1 MISVLLP
8 VRNAADTLPAALK
21 SLLAQT
27 YVDFELL
34 VLDDGSDD
42 GGRTWEIIETA
53 ARRDARIRP
62 VRLPHEGIAR
72 TLNAGLKMARGKFI
86 ARMDAD
92 DTCHETRL
100 ELQAAFLDTHPDIG
114 LVGCLARFG
123 GDTAKAAG
131 YNHHLEW
138 TNSLVTPERI
148 ALGRF
153 RESPLPHPTVMF
165 RAEVAGRH
173 GGYVHG
179 PFPEDYE
186 LWLRWL
192 DAGVRMAKVP
202 EYLVTWNDP
211 PGRLSRTDPRYA
223 PHRFHRL
230 KAPYL
235 ARHLARTNP
244 FHPAIQVMGAGRITR
259 KRAEMLCEYG
269 VVIEGWWDI
278 DPDKVGRIVGD
289 RPVRHREDLPPAGS
303 CFLVSYVGS
312 RGAAEDIEAFVTARG
327 YILGRD
333 FLPAA

>member
-1 MISVLLP
+1 MISVLVP
-8 VRNAADTLPAALK
+8 VRNAAATLPAALEG
-21 SLLAQT
+21 LLAQT
-27 YVDFELL
+27 YPDLEIL

-42 GGRTWEIIETA
+42 AGKTRAVMEAA
-53 ARRDARIRP
+53 ARRDARVHP
-62 VRLPHEGIAR
+62 VHLPHGGIAR
-72 TLNAGLKMARGKFI
+72 TLATGLSLARGRYI

-100 ELQAAFLDTHPDIG
+100 ELQAAFLDAHPDIG
-114 LVGCLARFG
+114 LAGCLARFG
-123 GDTAKAAG
+123 GDPARAAG

-138 TNSLVTPERI
+138 TNSLVTPDQI

-165 RAEVAGRH
+165 RAEVARRH

-211 PGRLSRTDPRYA
+211 PDRLSRTDPRYA

-259 KRAEMLCEYG
+259 KRAEMLCEHG

-278 DPDKVGRIVGD
+278 DPDKVGRTVGG
-289 RPVRHREDLPPAGS
+289 RPVRHRDALPPAGS
-303 CFLVSYVGS
+303 CFLVSYVAN
-312 RGAAEDIEAFVTARG
+312 RGAAEDIAAFVEPRG
-327 YILGRD
+327 YVLGRD

>member
-1 MISVLLP
+1 MISVLVP
-8 VRNAADTLPAALK
+8 VRNAAATLPAALEG
-21 SLLAQT
+21 LLAQT
-27 YVDFELL
+27 YPDVEIL

-42 GGRTWEIIETA
+42 AGKTRAVMEAA
-53 ARRDARIRP
+53 ARRDARVHP
-62 VRLPHEGIAR
+62 VHLPHGGIAR
-72 TLNAGLKMARGKFI
+72 TLVTGLSLARGRYI

-100 ELQAAFLDTHPDIG
+100 ELQAAFLDAHPDIG
-114 LVGCLARFG
+114 LAGCLARFG
-123 GDTAKAAG
+123 GDPARAAG

-138 TNSLVTPERI
+138 TNSLVTPDQI

-165 RAEVAGRH
+165 RAEVARRH

-202 EYLVTWNDP
+202 KYLVTWNDP
-211 PGRLSRTDPRYA
+211 PDRLSRTDPRYA

-269 VVIEGWWDI
+269 VAIDAWWDI
-278 DPDKVGRIVGD
+278 DPDKVGRTVGG
-289 RPVRHREDLPPAGS
+289 RPVRHRDELPPAGS
-303 CFLVSYVGS
+303 CFLVSYVAS
-312 RGAAEDIEAFVTARG
+312 RGAAEDIATFVANRG
-327 YILGRD
+327 YVLGRD